1 MSPHGIGLEDGVS
14 LERDASHGWD
24 RLSTLREAVPA
35 RLGRGSTPRTLI
47 GLALVHVV
55 AVTIV
60 AASGDLHIDDIRAQ
74 AYAAGRTLWPFVI
87 ESNATHLAPGARL
100 IDWVM
105 ATHWPLQHWPWPCWP
120 GCLCCTPGQTSWCR
134 WPTRCGPAFETVRLD
149 CALVACAGAWRR
161 RFGRSL
167 RVGSPFGLVC
177 TARPPGHRA

>member
-1 MSPHGIGLEDGVS
+1 MG

-105 ATHWPLQHWPWPCWP
+105 ATHWPLQHWPAVVITTAISALFAWSCVR
-120 GCLCCTPGQTSWCR
+120 LAVRVFSATT
-134 WPTRCGPAFETVRLD
+134 PAF
-149 CALVACAGAWRR
+149 WRSR
-161 RFGRSL
+161 GRCSL
-167 RVGSPFGLVC
+167 RPSSRRSPGSD
-177 TARPPGHRA
+177 RR